1 MVSNLF
7 PGANVISAIAAAI
20 ATLLSLHLM
29 YKHIKYWQNK
39 EQQTP
44 IIRILW
50 MIPIY
55 GVDCAISTWW
65 PDATKYVDPMR
76 DCYEAF
82 VLYSFVAYLKA
93 CLNTE
98 RSELSSRFEGRT
110 AHHLF
115 PFNLCLFRKMFCLK
129 DEPKLDRMFF
139 RRTEQ
144 GVIQYMLIKPLLAG
158 IQLVLTLDD
167 RYEGGLF
174 DYDRGYSWVLLF
186 TNLSQTCALYC
197 LIYIHHAIHAEPE
210 MQGKNLL
217 GKLLCIKAVV
227 FFAFW
232 QSCFFA
238 VLEHFSVITDS
249 DTMTADVR
257 AVALEDFILC
267 VEMVIIAFVHRKVF
281 SHLEYRAV
289 LEPVN
294 HALKQTGWRGPEDDV
309 DHSTLDTHYQN
320 MTEAELEAMA
330 AAEKE
335 NRGSTKAAA
344 VVNILNITD
353 VAADVKQHL
362 MPSQGM
368 TPEQDHFITPKGDP
382 SSEEG
387 ASSEVKNTA
396 TALEQAAPH
405 LKG

>member
-1 MVSNLF
+1 M
-7 PGANVISAIAAAI
+7 IAACAS
-20 ATLLSLHLM
+20 LLSRCWLAAVVC
-29 YKHIKYWQNK
+29 
-39 EQQTP
+39 
-44 IIRILW
+44 RCRC
-50 MIPIY
+50 
-55 GVDCAISTWW
+55 VDI
-65 PDATKYVDPMR
+65 
-76 DCYEAF
+76 DCC
-82 VLYSFVAYLKA
+82 LY
-93 CLNTE
+93 
-98 RSELSSRFEGRT
+98 
-110 AHHLF
+110 
-115 PFNLCLFRKMFCLK
+115 
-129 DEPKLDRMFF
+129 
-139 RRTEQ
+139 
-144 GVIQYMLIKPLLAG
+144 
-158 IQLVLTLDD
+158 
-167 RYEGGLF
+167 
-174 DYDRGYSWVLLF
+174 RGYTWVLLF

-197 LIYIHHAIHAEPE
+197 LIYIHHAIHDEPE

-232 QSCFFA
+232 QSCGFA
-238 VLEHFSVITDS
+238 VLEHFNVITDT

-320 MTEAELEAMA
+320 MTEEELEAMA

-335 NRGSTKAAA
+335 KRGSTKKAA

-362 MPSQGM
+362 MHSQSL

-382 SSEEG
+382 
-387 ASSEVKNTA
+387 SSEVKNTA